1 MRLLVIELGF
11 GAGVG
16 AGAGLGFSELIC
28 GACSEVPPPPP
39 PHELIKR
46 LINIIRRAFFCYI
59 LFNSMF
65 YKQSIK

>member
-16 AGAGLGFSELIC
+16 AGAGLGVSELIC

-39 PHELIKR
+39 HELIKR
-46 LINIIRRAFFCYI
+46 LIKIIRRTFFWNI
-59 LFNSMF
+59 LCNSML
-65 YKQSIK
+65 